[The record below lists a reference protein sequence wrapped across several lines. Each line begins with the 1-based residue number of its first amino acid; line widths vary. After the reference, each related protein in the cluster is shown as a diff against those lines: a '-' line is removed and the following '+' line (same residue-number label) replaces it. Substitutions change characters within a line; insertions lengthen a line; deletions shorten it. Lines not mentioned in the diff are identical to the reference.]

1 MLRAEE
7 TIFYSI
13 ESSIKAYRKFAQAR
27 IRKIDPSLTIDQSM
41 LIDTLMANPLITQK
55 ELAQLIFKDV
65 ASVTRMIEL
74 LVKSGF
80 ITRKTNP
87 KNRRQNILTAT
98 KKSKDILKKL
108 RKTVENNRME
118 ALKDISEKDLKNCKQ
133 TLDKILQNITKA

>member
-1 MLRAEE
+1 MKKAEE

-13 ESSIKAYRKFAQAR
+13 ESTIKAYRKFAQGN

-41 LIDTLMANPLITQK
+41 LVHKLMQNPFATQK

-87 KNRRQNILTAT
+87 ENRRQNILTPT
-98 KKSKDILKKL
+98 KKSEKLLDKLKN
-108 RKTVENNRME
+108 TVENNRAE
-118 ALKDISEKDLKNCKQ
+118 ALKNISKKDLEKCKQ
-133 TLDKILQNITKA
+133 TLEKILWNIQQA